1 MKSKL
6 DFYNQKSLYKTSI
19 LCFSNHCLYN
29 SQPGIFA
36 PDAEPNIGLWA
47 AVKAAWMCGR
57 WLHVVTAMLNM
68 YLSLLQESDRIP
80 KCLSLQW
87 HYPSILYHV
96 SVPQLWNDN
105 VVSKRPLKYPIKQHY
120 NLLYFVKCP
129 FWLSLTTQN
138 HFPLITLYMYI
149 CLHLESSGSK
159 GIDPSSTQD
168 TSHDKNCYYIT
179 TARVPYDTATGATM
193 VANLLD
199 PLAMRF
205 R

>member
-1 MKSKL
+1 MFL
-6 DFYNQKSLYKTSI
+6 KSLSVQLSTRHFCSWCRTKYRPVSCCQSSLDVQTLITCSY
-19 LCFSNHCLYN
+19 SY
-29 SQPGIFA
+29 
-36 PDAEPNIGLWA
+36 AE
-47 AVKAAWMCGR
+47 
-57 WLHVVTAMLNM
+57 
-68 YLSLLQESDRIP
+68 
-80 KCLSLQW
+80 
-87 HYPSILYHV
+87 HV
-96 SVPQLWNDN
+96 SEPASGIRQNTKMSFIAVTLPINLIPRKSSPVVAIDN
-105 VVSKRPLKYPIKQHY
+105 VVSKCPLKYPIKQHY

-179 TARVPYDTATGATM
+179 AARVPNDTATGATM